1 MEVIFLFE
9 NFVFQIDHLVTTLN
23 TDKNQLIV
31 FKGFPSKWLSDLKI
45 KKLFSSKLDVS
56 LEELNN
62 SKTTLITEAVINFN
76 QAPGVYWCNFEELAT
91 VSTTTIEPFCT
102 VTIVNNNLYQH
113 HYPLNY
119 KINNVE
125 TIYSDYFDEIDKH
138 CQIPDEIQYITTYYG
153 NIIKTNVEEYF
164 VSYVDENHSIDLFPV
179 PDEIQQLPIDTEA
192 DSFIELSDVEEPFL
206 SLLNDLLND
215 RYSHRDIY
223 FSWKGNLKQFS
234 QNYLER
240 IKLIQSLYPDV
251 TIYEHHKKTVEVKND
266 REHEYR
272 KILKTYWKYDDFR
285 PLKMYEN
292 VDDYNNPK
300 EVIYISQAQIIND
313 LVVQAEAAKDEEAYR
328 DIFVTSP
335 TGAGKSVM
343 FQVPAIYLAEKYNLL
358 TIVISPLIGLM
369 KDQVY
374 GLQEKNVHFSATIN
388 SEVSPVEK
396 MNITKR
402 IADGE
407 ISILYISPETLLS
420 RSDIKMLIGER
431 RVGLFVIDE
440 AHIVTTWGK
449 AFRSDY
455 WYLGSYLQKLRK
467 EMQFPIATFTATA
480 IYGGVEDMY
489 SETRDS
495 LMLTSPINYFGYV
508 KRDDIKVSLN
518 HIKLAAKRD
527 QEYRQQKYALLHER
541 LKRLYA
547 KNKKVLIY
555 FPFVSLLKQFN
566 EFMQLNADQELA
578 STISMYYGTLKKE
591 EKNESFLKYK
601 RNDSKIMLATK
612 AFGMGIDISD
622 ISTIIHF
629 APTGNV
635 CDYIQEI
642 GRAARDLPEGK
653 AFFDFLPQDF
663 NHVKRLHGISTI
675 RKTQLIQVMDKILQ
689 LYKKDLN
696 KKQARNLLISSE
708 EFRYI
713 FDRNR
718 KSDVDDDIDNKLKT
732 ALLIIE
738 KDFINRIGY
747 SPIIARPRSVFS
759 IEFVKVKKEIEKD
772 FVSRYGPFVE
782 KIKTLNDAYCGGI
795 YKFNL
800 KNLWEEKYKDL
811 SFPKFKYLMYQKD
824 DSLKFKYIEFIESV
838 FILDLNIQN
847 EKEHNM
853 FWKIDDI
860 VSKIERLFSPYVRN
874 NNQFTVSDLAS
885 SVQTL
890 FNKSRYQSESIAS
903 LILQSVISYQSSVN
917 INRNHRIKMI
927 YEKENQK
934 VNKYQLYPGINEF
947 TKFLS
952 SHVKRLI
959 QMSVTN
965 PETNSKEVYL
975 AKANRFEAEKSFISL
990 GLLEVFDLMLYE
1002 VKGGDNPEIFVR
1014 INSKMEIEKTIKNAE
1029 NYQNTILNNVH
1040 KRHKISVEMLSYLFE
1055 KEVKTEEFWDYI
1067 EDYFL
1072 GRVPQEVLERL

>member
-9 NFVFQIDHLVTTLN
+9 NLVFQIDHLITTQN

-31 FKGFPSKWLSDLKI
+31 FKGFPSKWLTDLKI
-45 KKLFSSKLDVS
+45 KKLFSSGLDVS

-62 SKTTLITEAVINFN
+62 SKTTLITEAVMNFN
-76 QAPGVYWCNFEELAT
+76 QSPGVYWCTFEELAT
-91 VSTTTIEPFCT
+91 VSTMTIEPFSK

-113 HYPLNY
+113 YYPLNY
-119 KINNVE
+119 EIHNIDS
-125 TIYSDYFDEIDKH
+125 IYSEYFDEIDKH
-138 CQIPDEIQYITTYYG
+138 SQVPDEIQYITTYYG
-153 NIIKTNVEEYF
+153 NIIKTSNGDFF

-179 PDEIQQLPIDTEA
+179 PNELQQLPIDTEA
-192 DSFIELSDVEEPFL
+192 NSFIELSDVEEPFL
-206 SLLNDLLND
+206 DLLNELLND
-215 RYSHRDIY
+215 RYNQQSIY
-223 FSWKGNLKQFS
+223 FSWKGNLQQFS
-234 QNYLER
+234 QNYLDR

-251 TIYEHHKKTVEVKND
+251 TIYEHQKKTVEVKNE
-266 REHEYR
+266 REQEY
-272 KILKTYWKYDDFR
+272 KEILKTYWKYDDFR
-285 PLKMYEN
+285 PLKMYKN

-300 EVIYISQAQIIND
+300 EITYISQAQIIND
-313 LVVQAEAAKDEEAYR
+313 LVVQAEAAKDEESYR

-420 RSDIKMLIGER
+420 RADIKMLIGER

-518 HIKLAAKRD
+518 HIKSAAKRD

-555 FPFVSLLKQFN
+555 FPFVTLLKQFN

-718 KSDVDDDIDNKLKT
+718 KSDVDDDLDNKLKT

-759 IEFVKVKKEIEKD
+759 IEYVKVKKEIEKD

-782 KIKTLNDAYCGGI
+782 KIKKLNDAYFGGI

-838 FILDLNIQN
+838 FILDLNIQE
-847 EKEHNM
+847 EKEHN
-853 FWKIDDI
+853 FLWKVDD
-860 VSKIERLFSPYVRN
+860 VVAKIEKLFSPYVRN
-874 NNQFTVSDLAS
+874 QTQFTVHDLAV
-885 SVQTL
+885 SVQQL
-890 FNKSRYQSESIAS
+890 FNRSKYQSEAIANQIIQSI
-903 LILQSVISYQSSVN
+903 ISYQSTVN
-917 INRNHRIKMI
+917 VNRNHRIKMI
-927 YEKENQK
+927 SERENQK
-934 VNKYQLYPGINEF
+934 NTKYQVYPGINEF

-952 SHVKRLI
+952 THVKKLV

-965 PETNSKEVYL
+965 PINNSKEVYL
-975 AKANRFEAEKSFISL
+975 TKANRFEAEKSFISL
-990 GLLEVFDLMLYE
+990 GLLEMFDLLLYE

-1014 INSKMEIEKTIKNAE
+1014 INSKLQIENTIKNAE

-1055 KEVKTEEFWDYI
+1055 NEVKTDEFWENI

-1072 GRVPQEVLERL
+1072 GRVPQEVLERV